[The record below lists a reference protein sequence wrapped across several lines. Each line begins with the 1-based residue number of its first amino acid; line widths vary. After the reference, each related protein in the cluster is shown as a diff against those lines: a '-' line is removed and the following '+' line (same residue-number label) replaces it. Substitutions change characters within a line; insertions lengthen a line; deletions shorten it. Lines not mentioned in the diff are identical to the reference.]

1 MPGLSALA
9 ATAMP
14 AIRPPP
20 PTATTS
26 VSSSGTA
33 CSISMPD
40 GALAGDDGLVVVG
53 MDEDQLL
60 LLGQLQRVA
69 ARLVQR
75 VAVQHDFGAE
85 AAGALHLHP
94 GREARHHDHRAQAQP
109 LRVVGHALRVVAR
122 AHGDHAARAVP
133 HR

>member
-1 MPGLSALA
+1 MISMPGLSALA

-26 VSSSGTA
+26 VSRSRHGLPASRA
-33 CSISMPD
+33 HR
-40 GALAGDDGLVVVG
+40 ALAGDDGLVVVG

-60 LLGQLQRVA
+60 LLGQLQRMA
-69 ARLVQR
+69 ARLVER

-85 AAGALHLHP
+85 AARALDLHA
-94 GREARHHDHRAQAQP
+94 GVKRGITITARRPSRCAW
-109 LRVVGHALRVVAR
+109 
-122 AHGDHAARAVP
+122 
-133 HR
+133 